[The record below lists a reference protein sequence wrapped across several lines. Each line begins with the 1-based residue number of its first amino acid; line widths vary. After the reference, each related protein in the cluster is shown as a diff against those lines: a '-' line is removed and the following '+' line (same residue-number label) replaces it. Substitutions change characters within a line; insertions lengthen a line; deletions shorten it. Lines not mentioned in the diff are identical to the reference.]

1 MRTSAEVRLET
12 QAGPSRASLFSL
24 TLTGVSGLR
33 RLEMIP
39 VKTVS
44 NTGWRT
50 GQCKVRIP
58 LWASS
63 WRVSKAWSLL
73 GKVTVTL
80 GRGLGQARY
89 EYLWKSSLVGVAA
102 WSPPRHQRDSTVDLG
117 VISARKS
124 LQPWLS
130 TPGII
135 LESTSGMV
143 KPRVDPDPVFRS
155 STPGKLLLRLVKT
168 LAKTKAK
175 LLTPGK
181 LFFRLAPLC
190 LGSDTIFRLNRQGRC
205 RHQGS
210 FSSGW

>member
-1 MRTSAEVRLET
+1 MRLVT

-102 WSPPRHQRDSTVDLG
+102 WKSSSTSERLHGRLGSHLDEDVAPAVVVDTRNHLGVDLG
-117 VISARKS
+117 DGEA
-124 LQPWLS
+124 
-130 TPGII
+130 
-135 LESTSGMV
+135 
-143 KPRVDPDPVFRS
+143 
-155 STPGKLLLRLVKT
+155 
-168 LAKTKAK
+168 
-175 LLTPGK
+175 
-181 LFFRLAPLC
+181 
-190 LGSDTIFRLNRQGRC
+190 
-205 RHQGS
+205 
-210 FSSGW
+210 